1 MLAIQNL
8 QPGQKLRLKKDQ
20 AVAEVMENPGDG
32 TWLMIRREM
41 PGASEELCHVDEV
54 EELL

>member
-32 TWLMIRREM
+32 TWLMIRREA